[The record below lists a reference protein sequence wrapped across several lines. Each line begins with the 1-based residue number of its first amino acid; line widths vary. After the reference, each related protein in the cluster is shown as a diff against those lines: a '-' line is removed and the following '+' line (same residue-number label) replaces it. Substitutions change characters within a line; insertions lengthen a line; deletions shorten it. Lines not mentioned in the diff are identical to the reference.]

1 MENISTDTEITE
13 LLSNWESVYKRGLLT
28 FWILLLLHNNS
39 TFPYEM
45 NQKIEELSLGTM
57 SADANSIYR
66 ALRRLEELRVVTSEM
81 HRSNSGPDRRY
92 YKLAE
97 AGESLLAMFINR
109 NLLVFQEQSVLD
121 RIRTVLEDNGIEK
134 EK

>member
-1 MENISTDTEITE
+1 MTDTQITE

-28 FWILLLLHNNS
+28 FWILLLLHKNS
-39 TFPYEM
+39 SFPYEI

-66 ALRRLEELRVVTSEM
+66 ALRRLEELGVVTSEM
-81 HRSNSGPDRRY
+81 HASNSGPDRRY

-97 AGESLLAMFINR
+97 TGESLLAMFINR
-109 NLLVFQEQSVLD
+109 NLLVFQEQSVID